1 MLPAADSKG
10 GGEQQN
16 MEIEGDAV
24 TNENIDRT
32 LLATVDNT
40 LLQTL
45 QDHMIQCSPTPYKPA
60 SAATHTNNSWFGV
73 LCYENNICLGQVLL
87 NSPVL
92 VVDGSADNSIMS
104 RIALGS
110 FPNCNPTSSYAMYR
124 HHIGLVI
131 PYMVMMMSCS
141 LLYRASWST
150 VMILVMSGSPDYQ
163 RVK

>member
-16 MEIEGDAV
+16 MEGEGDAA
-24 TNENIDRT
+24 TNDRT

-45 QDHMIQCSPTPYKPA
+45 QEHMIRCSPTSYKPA
-60 SAATHTNNSWFGV
+60 VIHSINKSWFGV
-73 LCYENNICLGQVLL
+73 LCYEHDICFGQVLL

-92 VVDGSADNSIMS
+92 VIDGSTDNSIMS

-110 FPNCNPTSSYAMYR
+110 FPNCNPTSSYAIYR

-131 PYMVMMMSCS
+131 PYMVIMMS
-141 LLYRASWST
+141 
-150 VMILVMSGSPDYQ
+150 
-163 RVK
+163 